1 VGTSGDG
8 TWQDRGVLSLVLRLV
23 VNAVGLWL
31 ASALVDG
38 IELTGTSTGAQVGT
52 LAAVALIFGLVNALI
67 RPVVRLVALPLY
79 VLTLGL
85 ITFVINA
92 LMLMLTGWIA
102 QAADLAFTVEGFGA
116 ALLGALVVSAVS
128 LAVSLLVHQ

>member
-1 VGTSGDG
+1 M
-8 TWQDRGVLSLVLRLV
+8 LSLVLRLV

>member
-1 VGTSGDG
+1 
-8 TWQDRGVLSLVLRLV
+8 VLSLVLRLV